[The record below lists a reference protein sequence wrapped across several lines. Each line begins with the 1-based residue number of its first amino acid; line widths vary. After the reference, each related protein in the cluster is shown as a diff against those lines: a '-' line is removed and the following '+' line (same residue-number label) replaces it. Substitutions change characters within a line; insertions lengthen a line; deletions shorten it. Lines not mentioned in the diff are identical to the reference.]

1 MGLSNS
7 FVSLGRV
14 AGPVIAGIIF
24 DINPNFPYL
33 AGALILFV
41 VFLMSLVWVKE
52 ERPLPTE
59 LETVKEKP

>member
-14 AGPVIAGIIF
+14 VGPITAGIIF

-33 AGALILFV
+33 SGALILCT
-41 VFLMSLVWVKE
+41 VFIMSLIWMKDGQLAPDKLKAVKE
-52 ERPLPTE
+52 HP
-59 LETVKEKP
+59 

>member
-14 AGPVIAGIIF
+14 AGPICAGLIF

-33 AGALILFV
+33 AGAMILGAVFV
-41 VFLMSLVWVKE
+41 MVIVVES
-52 ERPLPTE
+52 
-59 LETVKEKP
+59 